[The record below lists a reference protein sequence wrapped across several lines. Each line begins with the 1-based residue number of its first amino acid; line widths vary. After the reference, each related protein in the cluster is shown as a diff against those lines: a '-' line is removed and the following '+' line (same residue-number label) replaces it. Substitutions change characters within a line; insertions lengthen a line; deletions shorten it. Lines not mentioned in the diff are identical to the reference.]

1 MDVDEVIKK
10 VADMNFGEED
20 LDKACLLR
28 IEKLAMDAG
37 KDGKTALKLI
47 PILKDLLNI

>member
-10 VADMNFGEED
+10 VVDMNFGEED

-28 IEKLAMDAG
+28 LEKIARDNG
-37 KDGKTALKLI
+37 RDGKTALRLL